1 MKRVGQVYREKL
13 AANAK
18 GGAEKSKNV
27 FLVNYSTLSSLKLG
41 ELRKSLR
48 AAGADV
54 YATKNTIA
62 RRVLKDL
69 NQDQLADSIKN
80 QTAFVW
86 TDGDCAAVSKV
97 LKKFTTD
104 YEAFAVNGGVV
115 EGRYVSSADVKAL
128 ADLPSR
134 EVILAK
140 LLSLLQA
147 PASRLA
153 GAINATGR
161 DVLSILKQKSE
172 QK

>member
-13 AANAK
+13 ASTAK
-18 GGAEKSKNV
+18 AGAQSSKNI
-27 FLVNYSTLSSLKLG
+27 FLVHYSRLTSLQISD
-41 ELRKSLR
+41 LRKNLR
-48 AAGADV
+48 QAGAGV

-69 NQDQLADSIKN
+69 NQQQLADAVKDQS
-80 QTAFVW
+80 AFVW
-86 TDGDCAAVSKV
+86 TDGDGAAVSKI
-97 LKKFTTD
+97 LKKFATD
-104 YEAFAVNGGVV
+104 HDVFALGGGVV
-115 EGRYVSSADVKAL
+115 EGRYVTGTDIKKL
-128 ADLPSR
+128 AELPSR

-140 LLSLLQA
+140 LLSVIQA

-153 GAINATGR
+153 GALNAKGR